1 MPPKVTGMAHQSTK
15 RKPTKRV
22 YQQPKKP
29 KVTGLVF
36 GETPTTSKLP
46 PKPGPRKGKGM
57 MVGEGPVTKKPSVL
71 LREDSQYALK
81 KISSIIKDEDCED
94 LGNHATEAIGE
105 TSLFSLAQ
113 VYIHPFSFIHL
124 VVFFLALTIFFGF
137 L

>member
-1 MPPKVTGMAHQSTK
+1 MPPKVTGMAHPSTK

-46 PKPGPRKGKGM
+46 PKPSPRKGKGM
-57 MVGEGPVTKKPSVL
+57 MVGEGLVTKKPSVL

-94 LGNHATEAIGE
+94 LGNHATEAIRE
-105 TSLFSLAQ
+105 TSLFSLA
-113 VYIHPFSFIHL
+113 
-124 VVFFLALTIFFGF
+124 
-137 L
+137 